1 MKPLQKRDPG
11 AKVLGADERPRS
23 LAPRCEVP
31 DPTEGSVVLPFAV
44 VPINA
49 DPLSGVPLDRS
60 HVPHRSDPPGIA
72 DSVDPLANAKPHALR
87 RRRRRGPAI
96 RPRDRVALRELVHL
110 RWQRG
115 RDPKEFVF
123 CVGGSLRKAFSGQEN
138 AF

>member
-23 LAPRCEVP
+23 LASRREVP

-44 VPINA
+44 VPVDA
-49 DPLSGVPLDRS
+49 DPLSSVPLDRS

-72 DSVDPLANAKPHALR
+72 DGVDPVANAKPHTLR

-96 RPRDRVALRELVHL
+96 RP
-110 RWQRG
+110 
-115 RDPKEFVF
+115 
-123 CVGGSLRKAFSGQEN
+123 
-138 AF
+138 